1 MIGAGSMAN
10 NVHYS
15 SLASFADVRFAGVCD
30 VDQGR
35 LAATADARPFGGRG
49 REVEGMA
56 RLYAGGDLE
65 GVAYD
70 TREVAG
76 SDERCVYGGHRAKN
90 REFIDS
96 IKNGRD
102 VTTSPFRDCVK
113 TMDVAE
119 RILAHA
125 VLAATDSAR
134 QLQSST
140 RQVGYFIS

>member
-1 MIGAGSMAN
+1 MSTKGGWPQPQMHAPS
-10 NVHYS
+10 V
-15 SLASFADVRFAGVCD
+15 D
-30 VDQGR
+30 VD
-35 LAATADARPFGGRG
+35 A
-49 REVEGMA
+49 EVEGTA

-70 TREVAG
+70 TPEVAG

-125 VLAATDSAR
+125 VLAGD
-134 QLQSST
+134 
-140 RQVGYFIS
+140 